1 MAGIVGYAYRLEEYQ
16 QRTHESLQGLKGIED
31 ILGDILCVAG
41 GDTYKIAVKDHDR
54 NLIALLERCREKNI
68 KLNPKTLQLRKQ
80 EVPYIGHV
88 LTPDGLEPDPNK
100 VKAIVAM
107 PATSD
112 KKALQRLLGMITY
125 LEKSLPNLSDV
136 TKSLRRLLDKDVQWH
151 WNDAHEKS

>member
-1 MAGIVGYAYRLEEYQ
+1 M
-16 QRTHESLQGLKGIED
+16 
-31 ILGDILCVAG
+31 
-41 GDTYKIAVKDHDR
+41 
-54 NLIALLERCREKNI
+54 
-68 KLNPKTLQLRKQ
+68 
-80 EVPYIGHV
+80 PYIGHV

-112 KKALQRLLGMITY
+112 KQALQRLLGMITY